1 MFLGAIG
8 LFMKGSRI
16 DKVLYMSCVYTK
28 ITINK
33 DINCKDYYNMMRYHA
48 PVNEVMT
55 RLI

>member
-1 MFLGAIG
+1 
-8 LFMKGSRI
+8 MKGSRI
-16 DKVLYMSCVYTK
+16 DKVLYMSCVCTK